1 MNSFTLKKSF
11 IWVMLLLLSGITL
24 KAADNPQVVVKLDKP
39 GCLLSKLGSGNVTN
53 LKVIG
58 SLNGEDMYL
67 LRWMAGCDRD
77 GEATTGK
84 LATLDLSEANILT
97 GNLIY
102 LSMSGDVYF
111 HGPKWV
117 YLTHDEKNA
126 ICQFEFSD
134 CNALKK
140 IILPSSLKSIRR
152 YAFKDCTNLQSVEFS
167 SDSIDMENS
176 VFCGCTSLHEVKL
189 PKKLVEIPNGTFYG
203 CKNLKNCEIPSGV
216 KEIGEAA
223 FEDCAALEEIT
234 IPSTVTKIGA
244 WAFKNCK
251 EIQNI
256 ELPSGLLEI
265 AEATFEGCEFLYKI
279 VLPSQLKKIDDRA
292 FVQCFYLQH
301 LEFPNTLQEIGE
313 DTFLNDS
320 WLSKVNFPLSL
331 LKIGAGAFQNSGLI
345 ELKLPKSLI
354 YIGCS
359 AFRNCKDLSSVY
371 VLWDQLPMN
380 ENIRVADVF
389 DEVPMEKCMLYVPK
403 GMAAEYKNSSN
414 WSYFK
419 NIVEFDETAIDK
431 VTTSADANEVSRYSV
446 NGQRLSAPT
455 KGLNIVKYSDGSVK
469 KVAVQ

>member
-1 MNSFTLKKSF
+1 MDSFTLKKSF
-11 IWVMLLLLSGITL
+11 IWVMLLLLCGMTL
-24 KAADNPQVVVKLDKP
+24 KAANNPQVVVKLDKP
-39 GCLLSKLGSGNVTN
+39 GSLLSKLGSGNVTN

-58 SLNGEDMYL
+58 PLNGEDMYL
-67 LRWMAGCDRD
+67 LRSMAGCDRD

-97 GNLIY
+97 GNLVY
-102 LSMSGDVYF
+102 LSMSGDFYF
-111 HGPKWV
+111 NGHKWV
-117 YLTHDEKNA
+117 YLTHDVKDG

-279 VLPSQLKKIDDRA
+279 VLPSQLVKIGNRA
-292 FVQCFYLQH
+292 FYQSLCLQH
-301 LEFPNTLQEIGE
+301 VEFPNTLQEIGE
-313 DTFLNDS
+313 YAFYNIF
-320 WLSKVNFPLSL
+320 LSKVDFPPNLV
-331 LKIGAGAFQNSGLI
+331 KIGSCAFQYDYFQ
-345 ELKLPKSLI
+345 ELKLPKSLT
-354 YIGCS
+354 YIGGS
-359 AFRNCKDLSSVY
+359 AFGNCKDLSSVY
-371 VLWDQLPMN
+371 VSWEQLPN
-380 ENIRVADVF
+380 FNVAYAF
-389 DEVPMEKCMLYVPK
+389 SEVSMDQCTLYVPK
-403 GMAAEYKNSSN
+403 GMAAEYKSSSN

-419 NIVEFDETAIDK
+419 NIVEFDATGIDK
-431 VTTSADANEVSRYSV
+431 VTTSADAKEVSRYLI
-446 NGQRLSAPT
+446 NGQRLSAPA

>member
-1 MNSFTLKKSF
+1 MDSFTLKKSF

-39 GCLLSKLGSGNVTN
+39 GCLLSKLGSTGNVTN

-67 LRWMAGCDRD
+67 LRLMAGSDRY

-97 GNLIY
+97 GNLCY
-102 LSMSGDVYF
+102 LSMSGEVYF
-111 HGPKWV
+111 NGPKWV
-117 YLTHDEKNA
+117 YLTHDEKDG

-140 IILPSSLKSIRR
+140 IILPSSLKSIER

-167 SDSIDMENS
+167 SDSIDMEYC
-176 VFCGCTSLHEVKL
+176 VFDGCTRLYEVKL
-189 PKKLVEIPNGTFYG
+189 PEKLVKIPMGTFYG
-203 CKNLKNCEIPSGV
+203 CKNLQNCEIPSGV
-216 KEIGEAA
+216 NEIGSSA
-223 FEDCAALEEIT
+223 FSGCAALEEIT

-244 WAFKNCK
+244 CAFNSCGLH
-251 EIQNI
+251 NV

-265 AEATFEGCEFLYKI
+265 ECETFYDCEKLLKV
-279 VLPSQLKKIDDRA
+279 VLPAQLKKIDDRA

-419 NIVEFDETAIDK
+419 NIVEFDATGIDK
-431 VTTSADANEVSRYSV
+431 VTISADAKEMSRYSV
-446 NGQRLSAPT
+446 NGQRLAAPT

-469 KVAVQ
+469 KVVVQ

>member
-1 MNSFTLKKSF
+1 MDSFTLKKSF
-11 IWVMLLLLSGITL
+11 ILVMLLLLCGMTL
-24 KAADNPQVVVKLDKP
+24 KAANNPQVVVKLDKP
-39 GCLLSKLGSGNVTN
+39 GSLSSKVSFSTTN

-58 SLNGEDMYL
+58 SLDGKDMYC
-67 LRWMAGCDRD
+67 LREMAGCDRL
-77 GEATTGK
+77 GEATKGK

-102 LSMSGDVYF
+102 LSMLGGEPYF
-111 HGPKWV
+111 NGHKWV
-117 YLTHDEKNA
+117 DLTHNVKDG

-167 SDSIDMENS
+167 SDSIDMEDG
-176 VFCGCTSLHEVKL
+176 VFCGCTSLYEVKL
-189 PKKLVEIPNGTFYG
+189 PKKLVEIPNSTFNG

-265 AEATFEGCEFLYKI
+265 AEATFEGCKFLYKI
-279 VLPSQLKKIDDRA
+279 VLPSQLVKIGNRA
-292 FVQCFYLQH
+292 FYQSLCLQH
-301 LEFPNTLQEIGE
+301 VEFPNTLQEIGE
-313 DTFLNDS
+313 YAFYNIF
-320 WLSKVNFPLSL
+320 LSKVDFPPNLV
-331 LKIGAGAFQNSGLI
+331 KIGSCAFQYDYFQ
-345 ELKLPKSLI
+345 ELKLPKSLT
-354 YIGCS
+354 YIGYS
-359 AFRNCKDLSSVY
+359 AFGNCKDLSSVY
-371 VLWDQLPMN
+371 VSWEQLPN
-380 ENIRVADVF
+380 FNVAYAF
-389 DEVPMEKCMLYVPK
+389 SEVPMDQCTLYVPK
-403 GMAAEYKNSSN
+403 GMAAEYKSSSN

-419 NIVEFDETAIDK
+419 NIVEFDATGIDK
-431 VTTSADANEVSRYSV
+431 VTTSADAKEVSRYLI
-446 NGQRLSAPT
+446 NGQRLSAPA
-455 KGLNIVKYSDGSVK
+455 KGLNIMKYSDGSVK

>member
-1 MNSFTLKKSF
+1 MDSFTLKKSF
-11 IWVMLLLLSGITL
+11 ILVMLLLLCGMTL
-24 KAADNPQVVVKLDKP
+24 KAANNPQVVVKLDKP
-39 GCLLSKLGSGNVTN
+39 GSLSSKVSFSTTN

-58 SLNGEDMYL
+58 SLDGKDMYC
-67 LRWMAGCDRD
+67 LREMAGCDRL
-77 GEATTGK
+77 GEATKGK

-102 LSMSGDVYF
+102 LSMLGGEPYF
-111 HGPKWV
+111 NGHKWV
-117 YLTHDEKNA
+117 DLTHNVKDG

-140 IILPSSLKSIRR
+140 IILPSSLKSIGR

-167 SDSIDMENS
+167 SDSIYMENS
-176 VFCGCTSLHEVKL
+176 VFCGCTRLYEVKL
-189 PKKLVEIPNGTFYG
+189 PEKLVKIPNSTFYG
-203 CKNLKNCEIPSGV
+203 CKNLQNCEIPSGV
-216 KEIGEAA
+216 NEIDSAA
-223 FEDCAALEEIT
+223 FSGCAALKEIT

-244 WAFKNCK
+244 WAFESCGLHNV
-251 EIQNI
+251 

-265 AEATFEGCEFLYKI
+265 EYETFYDCEKLLKV

-292 FVQCFYLQH
+292 FVQCFCLQH

-419 NIVEFDETAIDK
+419 NIVEFDATGIDK
-431 VTTSADANEVSRYSV
+431 VTISADAKEMSRYSV

>member
-1 MNSFTLKKSF
+1 MDSFTLKKSF
-11 IWVMLLLLSGITL
+11 ILAMLLFLCGITL
-24 KAADNPQVVVKLDKP
+24 KAADKQVVVKLDKP
-39 GCLLSKLGSGNVTN
+39 GSLGSKVSFSTTN

-58 SLNGEDMYL
+58 SLDEYDMYC
-67 LRWMAGCDRD
+67 LREMAGCDRK
-77 GEATTGK
+77 GQPTKGK
-84 LATLDLSEANILT
+84 LATLDLSEANINIRT

-102 LSMSGDVYF
+102 LSMSGKFYF
-111 HGPKWV
+111 NGLKWIDLV
-117 YLTHDEKNA
+117 HKTKDG

-140 IILPSSLKSIRR
+140 IILPSSLKSIGR

-167 SDSIDMENS
+167 SDSIYMENC
-176 VFCGCTSLHEVKL
+176 VFCGCTRLYEVKL
-189 PKKLVEIPNGTFYG
+189 PEKLVKIPNSTFYG
-203 CKNLKNCEIPSGV
+203 CKNLQNCEIPSGV
-216 KEIGEAA
+216 NEIDSAA
-223 FEDCAALEEIT
+223 FSGCAALKEIT

-244 WAFKNCK
+244 WAFKSCGLHNV
-251 EIQNI
+251 

-265 AEATFEGCEFLYKI
+265 EYETFYDCEKLLKV

-292 FVQCFYLQH
+292 FVQCFCLQH

-419 NIVEFDETAIDK
+419 NIVEFDATGIDK
-431 VTTSADANEVSRYSV
+431 VTISADAKEMSRYSV

>member
-1 MNSFTLKKSF
+1 MDSFTLKKSF
-11 IWVMLLLLSGITL
+11 IWVMLLLLCGMTL
-24 KAADNPQVVVKLDKP
+24 KAANNPQVVVKLDKP
-39 GCLLSKLGSGNVTN
+39 GSLSSKVSFSTTN

-58 SLNGEDMYL
+58 SLDGKDMYC
-67 LRWMAGCDRD
+67 LREMAGCDRL
-77 GEATTGK
+77 GEATKGK

-97 GNLIY
+97 GNLCY
-102 LSMSGDVYF
+102 LSMSGEVYF
-111 HGPKWV
+111 NGPKWV
-117 YLTHDEKNA
+117 YLTHDEKDG

-140 IILPSSLKSIRR
+140 IILPSSLKSIER

-167 SDSIDMENS
+167 SDSIDMEYC
-176 VFCGCTSLHEVKL
+176 VFDGCTRLYEVKL
-189 PKKLVEIPNGTFYG
+189 PEKLVKIPMGTFYG
-203 CKNLKNCEIPSGV
+203 CKNLQNCEIPSGV
-216 KEIGEAA
+216 NEIGSSA
-223 FEDCAALEEIT
+223 FSGCAALEEIT

-244 WAFKNCK
+244 CAFKSCGLHNV
-251 EIQNI
+251 

-265 AEATFEGCEFLYKI
+265 ECETFYDCENLLKV

-345 ELKLPKSLI
+345 ELKLPKSLTD
-354 YIGCS
+354 IGGS
-359 AFRNCKDLSSVY
+359 AFGNCKDLSSVY
-371 VLWDQLPMN
+371 VSWEQLPN
-380 ENIRVADVF
+380 FKVAYAF
-389 DEVPMEKCMLYVPK
+389 REVPMDQCTLYVPK
-403 GMAAEYKNSSN
+403 GMAAEYKSSSN

-419 NIVEFDETAIDK
+419 NIVEFDATGIDK
-431 VTTSADANEVSRYSV
+431 VTTSTNAKEVSRYSV

>member
-1 MNSFTLKKSF
+1 MDSFTLKKSF
-11 IWVMLLLLSGITL
+11 ILVMLLLLCGMTL
-24 KAADNPQVVVKLDKP
+24 KAANNPQVVVKLDKP
-39 GCLLSKLGSGNVTN
+39 GSLSSKVSFYTTN

-58 SLNGEDMYL
+58 SLDGKDMYC
-67 LRWMAGCDRD
+67 LREMAGCDRL
-77 GEATTGK
+77 GEATKGK

-102 LSMSGDVYF
+102 LSMLGGEPYF
-111 HGPKWV
+111 NGHKWV
-117 YLTHDEKNA
+117 DLTHDVKDG

-167 SDSIDMENS
+167 SDSIDMEDG
-176 VFCGCTSLHEVKL
+176 VFCGCTSLYEVKL
-189 PKKLVEIPNGTFYG
+189 PKKLVEIPNSTFNG

-265 AEATFEGCEFLYKI
+265 AEATFEGCKFLYKI
-279 VLPSQLKKIDDRA
+279 VLPSQLVKIGNRA
-292 FVQCFYLQH
+292 FYQSLCLQH
-301 LEFPNTLQEIGE
+301 VEFPNTLQEIGE
-313 DTFLNDS
+313 YAFYNIF
-320 WLSKVNFPLSL
+320 LSKVDFPPNLV
-331 LKIGAGAFQNSGLI
+331 KIGSCAFQYDYFQ
-345 ELKLPKSLI
+345 ELKLPKSLT
-354 YIGCS
+354 YIGYS
-359 AFRNCKDLSSVY
+359 AFGNCKDLSSVY
-371 VLWDQLPMN
+371 VSWEQLPN
-380 ENIRVADVF
+380 FNVAYAF
-389 DEVPMEKCMLYVPK
+389 SEVPMDQCTLYVPK
-403 GMAAEYKNSSN
+403 GMAAEYKSSSN

-419 NIVEFDETAIDK
+419 NIVEFDATGIDK
-431 VTTSADANEVSRYSV
+431 VTTSADAKEVSRYLI
-446 NGQRLSAPT
+446 NGQRLSAPA